1 MRKGDILKLRL
12 DALIAAGVLKE
23 RFTDHEG
30 ELVNSLKI
38 GGSCWTRT
46 NDQGIM
52 SPGPN
57 LYEASDS
64 VQDSLQLALNIVAG
78 YACVRSCDGL
88 PPRICF

>member
-12 DALIAAGVLKE
+12 DAMIAAGILKE

-30 ELVNSLKI
+30 ELVKSLKI

-52 SPGPN
+52 SWYN
-57 LYEASDS
+57 
-64 VQDSLQLALNIVAG
+64 
-78 YACVRSCDGL
+78 
-88 PPRICF
+88 